1 MKATIALLTLNAD
14 PWLRELLDGVKR
26 QKTDFDY
33 EVLLIDSGSTDTTLA
48 IAAEYPEVRL
58 HQIPNSEF
66 GHGRTR
72 NLAAQL
78 STADYM
84 VYLTHDAV
92 PAHDYWLAEMLR
104 PFELSPK
111 VACVFGKQIPRPD
124 CCPTV
129 KRDIINVFASFG
141 PDHFTMLA
149 QANPNIDSQA
159 AKDAISFF
167 SDVNSAVRRDLLVG
181 EIPYQD
187 LNYAEDQALGRD
199 VIEAGMFKV
208 YAPLGSVIHS
218 HSYPPFK
225 YLRRM
230 YDEMVGLKAATGQT
244 LDTPLWF
251 HIAWVLR
258 ATVLDWRFILRDRNY
273 RLGTKV
279 KFVAQAPLY
288 NTFRRLAIRL
298 SVKKELPSWAH
309 DLLSLERQHKKMAA

>member
-1 MKATIALLTLNAD
+1 MKATIALLTLNAE
-14 PWLRELLDGVKR
+14 PWLRELLDGVTR
-26 QKTDFDY
+26 QKTEFDY
-33 EVLLIDSGSTDTTLA
+33 EVLLIDSGSTDGTLA

-72 NLAAQL
+72 NLAAEL
-78 STADYM
+78 SKAEYM

-92 PAHDYWLAEMLR
+92 PAHEYWLAEMLR
-104 PFELSPK
+104 PFDLSPK
-111 VACVFGKQIPRPD
+111 VACVLGKQIPRPD

-141 PDHFTMLA
+141 PDHFTVLA
-149 QANPNIDSQA
+149 QANPNIASQA
-159 AKDAISFF
+159 AQDAISFF

-181 EIPYQD
+181 EIPYRD

-199 VIEAGMFKV
+199 VIRAGLIKA

-230 YDEMVGLKAATGQT
+230 YDEMVGLKAATGMT
-244 LDTPLWF
+244 LDTPMWF
-251 HIAWVLR
+251 HIAWTVR
-258 ATVLDWRFILRDRNY
+258 ATLLDWRF
-273 RLGTKV
+273 KV
-279 KFVAQAPLY
+279 KYVTQAPLY
-288 NTFRRLAIRL
+288 NSFRRLAIRL
-298 SVKKELPSWAH
+298 SVKKELPAWAH
-309 DLLSLERQHKKMAA
+309 NLLSLERQYKKHAV